1 MAVNTRNRD
10 EEKYLDWVRTQVM
23 EELNVKDLVPFTQI
37 AGLMDKVKSESD
49 EGVDAHVKV
58 DSFSV
63 VIEAGYMV
71 ALDGELSDELIEE
84 GLARELA
91 HRVQTMRKDSNFD
104 LTDRIVIY
112 YEGPDKVRTVMSN
125 YSEYISQ
132 ETLSD
137 DLVYGLP
144 DDKTDAAKYTIDGL
158 EISIMVKRS

>member
-1 MAVNTRNRD
+1 M
-10 EEKYLDWVRTQVM
+10 
-23 EELNVKDLVPFTQI
+23 I
-37 AGLMDKVKSESD
+37 ES
-49 EGVDAHVKV
+49 
-58 DSFSV
+58 
-63 VIEAGYMV
+63 GYMV

-91 HRVQTMRKDSNFD
+91 HRIQNMRKDANFD